1 MDVLILMKVFTLLPK
16 VEKQFPD
23 NTKRK
28 NIFLSTCKILDE
40 SIDLQTF
47 DQKYPFG
54 GLIGYGNSYMDPILQ
69 HSKLFRM
76 HAILHDAAGSVKQT
90 TGNGP
95 GYCYILS
102 QFPSS
107 CLLGHIS
114 GLLFCLYIKFII
126 PKLFNHFDC

>member
-1 MDVLILMKVFTLLPK
+1 MKVFTLLPK

-40 SIDLQTF
+40 SIDLQSF

-95 GYCYILS
+95 GYCCFIPVAK
-102 QFPSS
+102 FFFA
-107 CLLGHIS
+107 IS
-114 GLLFCLYIKFII
+114 AGYCFVSVL
-126 PKLFNHFDC
+126 H